1 MIGSKM
7 KKYLFCIM
15 MLLLGSCSA
24 TLREADF
31 RCPQIVVPAAKSY
44 LTQMTGN
51 MDNFRIELIGYDGYC
66 YIENRAP
73 RRYAVITPK
82 FRATRLH
89 NSDETRLDFTYY
101 TEIVQGP
108 PEFLGKQ
115 TYFASADLA
124 LNAQNVTFSGRPVK
138 VKIPL
143 DRDDIEII
151 LGLDVSEAEDDYNR
165 RTFAPVAAGTAKEPA
180 QSAGQQI
187 QPQASGCNTCS
198 LHN

>member
-1 MIGSKM
+1 M

-15 MLLLGSCSA
+15 MLLLGSCSSA
-24 TLREADF
+24 LREVDF
-31 RCPQIVVPAAKSY
+31 HCPQIVVPAAKSY

-51 MDNFRIELIGYDGYC
+51 TDNFRIELIGYDGYC

-82 FRATRLH
+82 FLATRLH
-89 NSDETRLDFTYY
+89 NSDETKLDFTYY

-143 DRDDIEII
+143 DRDDTEII
-151 LGLDVSEAEDDYNR
+151 LGLDVSEAEDNYNR
-165 RTFAPVAAGTAKEPA
+165 RTFAPAAVGAAREVKLPD
-180 QSAGQQI
+180 GQQV
-187 QPQASGCNTCS
+187 QPQSSGCNTCS
-198 LHN
+198 LRN